1 MVRFWPKS
9 LFVRNLVL
17 LITFAVVVQFS
28 TIAVYMLLQRPR
40 VVELGSLVATQ
51 INTLQSALS
60 GVPVGERGRV
70 IGTINGAGRI
80 LIIADARP
88 PRESADHSML
98 MDLFQKTVRSRVS
111 PDIDL
116 RWVNEPR
123 SEVWATV
130 GVGNERYWIVIPIL
144 LLRDGWLGSTV
155 SLFLAMAFMATIVA
169 LLIQRRVNR
178 PLRQIADAA
187 RKLGEGG
194 RPERLPQYSSTELD
208 TVANQFNLMT
218 QSLEAME
225 SSRAVMLAGISHD
238 IRTPLTKLR
247 LSLAMEERSPEKS
260 VSRYIDQID
269 AIVGQFLDYGR
280 TASDEPTIEGDLNT
294 LIMQIA
300 GEFEERGA
308 VFELQLQKLP
318 VMRFRPIAM
327 LRVIRNLMDNAA
339 KYGRQ
344 GLEVRTWHVAREVGI
359 SVLDSGPGISRS
371 DSERL
376 LQPFI
381 RADAGRSSVSGTGL
395 GLAIADRFARLHAG
409 SVYLSPRASGGLEAC
424 VRLPCLQVSPAV
436 SDIGSVETT
445 A

>member
-1 MVRFWPKS
+1 
-9 LFVRNLVL
+9 
-17 LITFAVVVQFS
+17 
-28 TIAVYMLLQRPR
+28 
-40 VVELGSLVATQ
+40 
-51 INTLQSALS
+51 
-60 GVPVGERGRV
+60 
-70 IGTINGAGRI
+70 
-80 LIIADARP
+80 
-88 PRESADHSML
+88 
-98 MDLFQKTVRSRVS
+98 
-111 PDIDL
+111 
-116 RWVNEPR
+116 
-123 SEVWATV
+123 
-130 GVGNERYWIVIPIL
+130 
-144 LLRDGWLGSTV
+144 
-155 SLFLAMAFMATIVA
+155 
-169 LLIQRRVNR
+169 
-178 PLRQIADAA
+178 
-187 RKLGEGG
+187 
-194 RPERLPQYSSTELD
+194 
-208 TVANQFNLMT
+208 
-218 QSLEAME
+218 
-225 SSRAVMLAGISHD
+225 
-238 IRTPLTKLR
+238 
-247 LSLAMEERSPEKS
+247 
-260 VSRYIDQID
+260 
-269 AIVGQFLDYGR
+269 VGQFLDYGR

-300 GEFEERGA
+300 GEFEEWGA